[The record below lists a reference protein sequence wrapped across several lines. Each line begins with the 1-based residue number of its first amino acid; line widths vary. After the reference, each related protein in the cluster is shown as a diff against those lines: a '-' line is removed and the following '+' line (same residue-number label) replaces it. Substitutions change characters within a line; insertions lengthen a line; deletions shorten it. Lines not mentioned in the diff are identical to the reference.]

1 MMLEKKKL
9 LGFKLVQLTVEK
21 VALIKEIL
29 KAAQSRHKSYADNRR
44 RDLEFEVGDHVF
56 LKVSPMKYMMRFGIN
71 GKLSPRFVGPFE
83 ILERVGTL
91 AYKVVLPP
99 SLSKIHNVF
108 HVSNLRKYVFD
119 PSHIVEL
126 ELIQISED
134 LTYEEVPI

>member
-1 MMLEKKKL
+1 M
-9 LGFKLVQLTVEK
+9 
-21 VALIKEIL
+21 
-29 KAAQSRHKSYADNRR
+29 
-44 RDLEFEVGDHVF
+44 
-56 LKVSPMKYMMRFGIN
+56 
-71 GKLSPRFVGPFE
+71 GPFE